1 MTLHQSVGMNG
12 MTLSPQIADPSFPTS
27 EGAVLHQ
34 HGAGAGRPAE
44 LAGAAGG
51 ARSAEHRAV
60 GRRIIDLTLGEPDF
74 APPVHAVAAAQQA
87 AARPMGYSPANGI
100 PELRRAARHALERD
114 RALSY
119 SDAEVAV
126 GCGAKQVIFN
136 AFFATL
142 RPGDEVIIP
151 APYWA
156 SYPDMVRLCGAVPVI
171 VPCSADS
178 GFRLSPDSLAAAVT
192 DRTRWVVLNARGNPS
207 GATYSHD
214 VLVGL
219 AEVVRR
225 RPSTLIL
232 SDEIYA
238 HIRYHAE
245 EYVSIANVAPDLRE
259 RILLVDGVSKAYT
272 GWRVGWGFGPPDLI
286 RRITAVQTHNCT
298 QTSTVGQIAAVAAL
312 QGAPDLLA
320 ERRETYRRRRD
331 AGLAILKRR
340 QHLDTM
346 EPDGAFYLL
355 PRLAAGDDL
364 AAAEALL
371 EAGCAT
377 VPGSAFGAPGHL
389 RLSFATDIATLE
401 EGCRI
406 IVATLDGVSA

>member
-1 MTLHQSVGMNG
+1 M
-12 MTLSPQIADPSFPTS
+12 A
-27 EGAVLHQ
+27 
-34 HGAGAGRPAE
+34 PAASLIME
-44 LAGAAGG
+44 MARRAA
-51 ARSAEHRAV
+51 EYRAA

-74 APPVHAVAAAQQA
+74 APPAHVVSAAQQA
-87 AARPMGYSPANGI
+87 AARPMGYTPANGI
-100 PELRRAARHALERD
+100 PELRRAARRALERD
-114 RALSY
+114 RALRY

-136 AFFATL
+136 TFFATL

-171 VPCSADS
+171 VPCSAES
-178 GFRLSPDSLAAAVT
+178 GFRLSPDALEAAVT
-192 DRTRWVVLNARGNPS
+192 DRTRWVVLNAPGNPS

-214 VLVGL
+214 TLAGF
-219 AEVVRR
+219 AEVLRR
-225 RPSTLIL
+225 RPSALIL

-238 HIRYHAE
+238 HIRYHAGD
-245 EYVSIANVAPDLRE
+245 YVSIAQVAPDLRE
-259 RILLVDGVSKAYT
+259 RILLVDGVSKAYAMT
-272 GWRVGWGFGPPDLI
+272 GWRVGWGFGPAELV
-286 RRITAVQTHNCT
+286 RGITAVQTHNCT
-298 QTSTVGQIAAVAAL
+298 QTSAVSQIAAVAAL
-312 QGAPDLLA
+312 QGPQDLLA

-331 AGLAILKRR
+331 AGLAILKRSR
-340 QHLDTM
+340 YLDTA
-346 EPDGAFYLL
+346 EPDGAFYLF
-355 PRLAAGDDL
+355 PRLAVGDDI
-364 AAAEALL
+364 AAADALL

-406 IVATLDGVSA
+406 IVATLDGFSE

>member
-1 MTLHQSVGMNG
+1 MTGCPVTPSG
-12 MTLSPQIADPSFPTS
+12 SPILEMARR
-27 EGAVLHQ
+27 A
-34 HGAGAGRPAE
+34 AE
-44 LAGAAGG
+44 Y
-51 ARSAEHRAV
+51 RAE

-74 APPVHAVAAAQQA
+74 APPVHAVRAAQEA
-87 AARPMGYSPANGI
+87 AARPLGYAPANGI
-100 PELRRAARHALERD
+100 PELRRAARRAVERD

-142 RPGDEVIIP
+142 GPGDEVIIP

-156 SYPDMVRLCGAVPVI
+156 SYPDLVRLCGAVPVI

-178 GFRLSPDSLAAAVT
+178 GFRLAPDALEAALTA
-192 DRTRWVVLNARGNPS
+192 RTRWVVLNAPGNPS

-214 VLVGL
+214 TLTGL
-219 AEVVRR
+219 AEVLRR
-225 RPSTLIL
+225 HPSAMIL

-238 HIRYHAE
+238 HIGYAE
-245 EYVSIANVAPDLRE
+245 GEYFSIAQVAPDLRE
-259 RILLVDGVSKAYT
+259 RILLVDGVSKAYAMT
-272 GWRVGWGFGPPDLI
+272 GWRVGWGFGPAELV
-286 RRITAVQTHNCT
+286 RRITAVQTQNCT
-298 QTSTVGQIAAVAAL
+298 QTATVSQIAAAAAL
-312 QGAPDLLA
+312 EGPQGILA
-320 ERRETYRRRRD
+320 ERCGTYRRRRD
-331 AGLAILKRR
+331 AALAILR
-340 QHLDTM
+340 QSRHLDTV

-355 PRLAAGDDL
+355 PRLASGEDL
-364 AAAEALL
+364 AAADALL

-389 RLSFATDIATLE
+389 RLSFATDLATLE

-406 IVATLDGVSA
+406 IVATLDGIPA